1 MVLILVLLAA
11 VSTVEN
17 TCEWVIIATVLL
29 TVNVFIRRLADIIL
43 LLVIHVLIITK
54 SSSGSMLSLVL
65 KFVSHLLFWHST

>member
-29 TVNVFIRRLADIIL
+29 AVNVFIRRLADIIL
-43 LLVIHVLIITK
+43 LLVIHVLIIT
-54 SSSGSMLSLVL
+54 
-65 KFVSHLLFWHST
+65 